1 MPLNQL
7 QVGPVPASDGTP
19 VTARGGKAGEA
30 IVQELH
36 GRYYEQTYRGNV
48 FSASNQA
55 TVSVGVGLSTTVA
68 TLSLSNDSGSGKNL
82 ALLNA
87 SYAFATAPAAA
98 AVVFLAGQ
106 FNAGTNVTHTTAV
119 TVRSNFLNTSAQAV
133 GKVDTVATLPTV
145 PVVFDPLVSIEA
157 ASAITPPVVS
167 KEYAGSII
175 IPPGGYVVIQGNAA
189 AAGFCSFT
197 WEENNQ

>member
-30 IVQELH
+30 LVQELN
-36 GRYYEQTYRGNV
+36 GRCYEVTYLGNV
-48 FSASNQA
+48 FSASNQ
-55 TVSVGVGLSTTVA
+55 TTIPVGVGLSTTVA

-98 AVVFLAGQ
+98 AVVFLGWH
-106 FNAGTNVTHTTAV
+106 FHAGTNVTHTT
-119 TVRSNFLNTSAQAV
+119 
-133 GKVDTVATLPTV
+133 
-145 PVVFDPLVSIEA
+145 
-157 ASAITPPVVS
+157 
-167 KEYAGSII
+167 
-175 IPPGGYVVIQGNAA
+175 
-189 AAGFCSFT
+189 
-197 WEENNQ
+197 